1 MIDDVTSTCQIVS
14 ARPEFVGKHG
24 YLCAPGISKQSVGA
38 RGINLQIAIIPP
50 GAWAKAHKYDGHETA
65 LHILSGEAGIRYGE
79 RLEQHLIARAG
90 DFLYIPPDM
99 PHLPYNLSDIETCVA
114 IIARTDPDDQE
125 SVVLLPELERVSDS
139 CCGSKSRG
147 PVGENKELELSFP
160 KIGFGHIGD
169 AAQPERAQPSEPLD
183 RPF

>member
-50 GAWAKAHKYDGHETA
+50 GAWAKAHKHDGHETA

-139 CCGSKSRG
+139 CCGSK
-147 PVGENKELELSFP
+147 
-160 KIGFGHIGD
+160 
-169 AAQPERAQPSEPLD
+169 
-183 RPF
+183 